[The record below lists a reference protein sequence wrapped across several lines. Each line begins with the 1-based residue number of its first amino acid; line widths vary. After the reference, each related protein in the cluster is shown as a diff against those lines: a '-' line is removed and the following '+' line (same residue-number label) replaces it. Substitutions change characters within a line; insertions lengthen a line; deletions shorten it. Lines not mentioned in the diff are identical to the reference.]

1 MEKKLGFTQK
11 AGEEFKGGKSIY
23 NFTAEAIEKSVLQ
36 SLKKLQK
43 IHLDLVLLQY
53 SNGKDEEKILEGL
66 DCLKKL
72 KEKGLIRIYGMS
84 SKTLKGGL
92 AALKKSDLAM
102 IHYNQEYCEEEE
114 IIQLAQKEKKGILIK
129 KAFQN
134 GYLAAVKDEA
144 EKKEILRNN
153 IDFILKNPAVS
164 SIIIGTV
171 DLKHLQENVSF
182 F

>member
-1 MEKKLGFTQK
+1 MEKNWVLSTK

-23 NFTAEAIEKSVLQ
+23 NFTAEAIEKSILQ
-36 SLKKLQK
+36 SLKKLQTDYVD
-43 IHLDLVLLQY
+43 IVLLH

-84 SKTLKGGL
+84 SKTIRGGL
-92 AALKKSDLAM
+92 SALKKSDLAM